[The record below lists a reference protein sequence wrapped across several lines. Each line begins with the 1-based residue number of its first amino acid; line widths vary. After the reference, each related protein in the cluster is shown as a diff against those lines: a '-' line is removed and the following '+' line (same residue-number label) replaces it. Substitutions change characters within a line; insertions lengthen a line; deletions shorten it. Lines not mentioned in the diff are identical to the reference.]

1 MQESNEIQ
9 PLERRSGDRRTGE
22 DRRSGGTTIICT
34 ESGTSAAVVVVVVA
48 VVLLFVVALYLI
60 FELRDR
66 VSSLEASAA
75 RQSAESKVIEDKLH
89 LTNKNIE
96 AGMEALGSKVG
107 STQKELTSRTTE
119 LKTQQERAAAKLSAE
134 QQATNQ
140 EVASVNSA
148 VSGVK
153 TDLGGAKSDIASTR
167 NDLAATKAKL
177 ETAIGDLNVHS
188 GLIAKSHDE
197 LEFLKHKG
205 DRNYFEFTLK
215 KKQRSPISTVSLEL
229 KKTDPKKSRF
239 TLNVYAD
246 DHTVEK
252 KDRSLGEPLQFYTGR
267 DKQLYEVVVFNM
279 NKGEISGYLATPK

>member
-1 MQESNEIQ
+1 MPDSNEIQ
-9 PLERRSGDRRTGE
+9 PVERRTRERRS
-22 DRRSGGTTIICT
+22 SGATIICA
-34 ESGTSAAVVVVVVA
+34 EKGTSTATVIAAVA
-48 VVLLFVVALYLI
+48 VVLLFAVALYFI
-60 FELRDR
+60 YDLRGR
-66 VSSLEASAA
+66 VGSLEAGAA
-75 RQSAESKVIEDKLH
+75 RQSAESKVIADKLH

-96 AGMEALGSKVG
+96 AGMQALDSKAE
-107 STQKELTSRTTE
+107 KELTSRTTE
-119 LKTQQERAAAKLSAE
+119 LKAQQERAAAKLAAE

-153 TDLGGAKSDIASTR
+153 TELGGARSDIASTR
-167 NDLAATKAKL
+167 NDLAGTRSDLAATKAKL

-205 DRNYFEFTLK
+205 DRSYFEFTLK
-215 KKQRSPISTVSLEL
+215 KRQRSPFSTVSLEL

-239 TLNVYAD
+239 TMNVYAD
-246 DHTVEK
+246 DHTIEK

-267 DKQLYEVVVFNM
+267 DKQLYEVVVFTVS
-279 NKGEISGYLATPK
+279 KDEISGYLATPK

>member
-1 MQESNEIQ
+1 MPDNDKIQ
-9 PLERRSGDRRTGE
+9 PVERRSAE
-22 DRRSGGTTIICT
+22 RRSSGATILC
-34 ESGTSAAVVVVVVA
+34 EERGTSAVAIIAAVAA
-48 VVLLFVVALYLI
+48 VILFAVALYLI
-60 FELRDR
+60 YDLRGR
-66 VSSLEASAA
+66 VTTLEAGAA

-96 AGMEALGSKVG
+96 AGMEALGSQVG
-107 STQKELTSRTTE
+107 LTQKEITSKTSE
-119 LKTQQERAAAKLSAE
+119 LKTQQERAAAKLAAE

-153 TDLGGAKSDIASTR
+153 TELGGARSDIASTR
-167 NDLAATKAKL
+167 SDLAATKAKL

-188 GLIAKSHDE
+188 GLIAKSHEE

-215 KKQRSPISTVSLEL
+215 KKQRSPLSTVSLEL

-239 TLNVYAD
+239 TMNVYAD
-246 DHTVEK
+246 DHTIEK

-267 DKQLYEVVVFNM
+267 DKQLYEVVVFNVG
-279 NKGEISGYLATPK
+279 KDQISGYLATPK